1 MDFALSNE
9 QKMIID
15 TTRSF
20 VEQELYPY
28 EAEVE
33 KNNHIDSN
41 LIEKIKQ
48 KSYFSKRILKSLL
61 IYYRESRIK
70 FIKRS
75 NTKIDKKNSFT
86 S

>member
-41 LIEKIKQ
+41 LIKKIKQ
-48 KSYFSKRILKSLL
+48 KSIE
-61 IYYRESRIK
+61 I
-70 FIKRS
+70 
-75 NTKIDKKNSFT
+75 
-86 S
+86 